1 MSDSEAVARL
11 TSRLLQLDIDAA
23 TLEILL
29 AALTADEATTTE
41 PAWTSLAGDHSPS

>member
-11 TSRLLQLDIDAA
+11 TSQLLQLDLDAG
-23 TLEILL
+23 TLEMLL

-41 PAWTSLAGDHSPS
+41 PAISPPVRDHRPS